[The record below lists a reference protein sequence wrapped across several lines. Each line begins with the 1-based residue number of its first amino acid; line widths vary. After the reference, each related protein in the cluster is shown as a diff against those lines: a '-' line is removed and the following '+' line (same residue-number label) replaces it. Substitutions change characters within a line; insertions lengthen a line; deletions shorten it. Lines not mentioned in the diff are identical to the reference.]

1 MIEFR
6 NVSLK
11 YGSREILK
19 NISLTFEDN
28 TIQMI
33 LGPSGVGKSTII
45 KLMLGL
51 IKPTKGEIF
60 VDGVEISSFTETQ
73 LFPIRQKMG
82 IVFQGNA
89 LFDSM
94 TVSENMGFFL
104 RENLK
109 LPEAEI
115 ERRIKEQIKFAGL
128 EGYEH
133 VLPENLSGGM
143 KKRVAIG
150 RALIFHPKFIL
161 LDEPTAGLD
170 PISAKKILDVIKRLK
185 VEIGLGAVMITHII
199 TDVFGVADK
208 IAVLYGGEII
218 YNGEPEKMQDVSHSF
233 ITSFLSNAE
242 V

>member
-1 MIEFR
+1 MIEFKD
-6 NVSLK
+6 VHLK

-19 NISLTFEDN
+19 GISLTFEDR

-51 IKPTKGEIF
+51 IKPTKGEVFI
-60 VDGVEISSFTETQ
+60 DGVEISKFTEPQ

-94 TVSENMGFFL
+94 TVNENMGFFL

-109 LPEAEI
+109 LPEPEI
-115 ERRIKEQIKFAGL
+115 EKRVREQIKFAGL
-128 EGYEH
+128 EGYENA
-133 VLPENLSGGM
+133 LPENLSGGM

-150 RALIFHPKFIL
+150 RALIFNPKFIL

-170 PISAKKILDVIKRLK
+170 PIGAKKILDVIKSLK
-185 VEIGLGAVMITHII
+185 HDIGLGAVMITHII
-199 TDVFGVADK
+199 TDILGVADK
-208 IAVLYGGEII
+208 VAVLYGGEII
-218 YNGEPEKMQDVSHSF
+218 YNGSPDKMQELQHPF

>member
-60 VDGVEISSFTETQ
+60 VDGIEISRFTEPQ

-128 EGYEH
+128 EGYEN

-170 PISAKKILDVIKRLK
+170 PIGAKKILDVIKRLK

-218 YNGEPEKMQDVSHSF
+218 YNGEPEKMQEVSHSF

-242 V
+242 I